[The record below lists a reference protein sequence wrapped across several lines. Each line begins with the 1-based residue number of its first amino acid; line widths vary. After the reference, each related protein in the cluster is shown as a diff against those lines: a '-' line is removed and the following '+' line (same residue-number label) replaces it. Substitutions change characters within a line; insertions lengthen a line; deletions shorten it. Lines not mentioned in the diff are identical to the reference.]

1 MNAERIASDFRD
13 GINENFTISRVS
25 GLSDEMNETFAKVLE
40 VLEMNYIS
48 SLREGEVSWEL

>member
-1 MNAERIASDFRD
+1 LNAERIASDFRD
-13 GINENFTISRVS
+13 GINEKFTISRVS

-48 SLREGEVSWEL
+48 SLREGEVS